1 MMDFGRKTTRR
12 NTFVLGTVTTPEGE
26 LITEC
31 FVRDISDSGAR
42 LQLRKDVP
50 LPGSFVLA
58 LSKDGM
64 IVAHAKRYG
73 NSPSSPG
80 VFLGLSTVLHLAP

>member
-1 MMDFGRKTTRR
+1 MVDSGRKTARR
-12 NTFVLGTVTTPEGE
+12 STFVLGTVTTPEGE
-26 LITEC
+26 SITEC

-58 LSKDGM
+58 LSKDGHDRRPCKTVWQLS
-64 IVAHAKRYG
+64 IVA
-73 NSPSSPG
+73 G
-80 VFLGLSTVLHLAP
+80 VSFT